1 MANVTYHYGSNYHGY
16 PSQVMSYQ
24 LVHNPYG
31 ELISVT
37 LPSGLVYTF
46 QKVPLLGNSLLKYLP
61 PWGNKRSLTYLL
73 DDSETKKIL
82 PEPFPQSIFL
92 LKKEAFQTFITK
104 GDFIYTTKK
113 DEYGRLKLKSLS
125 LNGRAEKMHQQSFEY
140 VGPFLS
146 KHTVINH
153 EITHTIFDYFD
164 EKLVKMT
171 GQGNEVSFEYDVDGN
186 AVLIDINGIKIN
198 YVYEQDRLR
207 KAGLHQVVYDHNG
220 FLVSKNGFA
229 FGYNAKG
236 YLTSIKD
243 QSNNSINLS
252 YSNDKLVEF
261 SQAEEMWQLHYVNDR
276 LSHLYSVTKNEYV
289 YLHFDEEFGHIFAV
303 TTQNTTYFVASD
315 ANGTPTEIFNEDGT
329 SLKKISRT
337 PFGLTLSEIGSLDFL
352 PNIGFFGG
360 IEFSNSGVVILNG
373 NQPFDTHL
381 GQFLTPQLKPIFLE
395 KWTEIS
401 AIHSYRLPNPLKHQ
415 VNNMNNFEEWVALF
429 GIKSPFLQNSK
440 NAMTQLGIAKNVDFA
455 KPQRKKANLCH
466 GIATE
471 FQLLGPN
478 VILRL
483 NQTTRFLIKSYHLQ
497 SFVKRHYLIFPSI
510 FQSHSK
516 PSLGWSRTGGRN
528 FS

>member
-1 MANVTYHYGSNYHGY
+1 MTDN
-16 PSQVMSYQ
+16 
-24 LVHNPYG
+24 
-31 ELISVT
+31 
-37 LPSGLVYTF
+37 
-46 QKVPLLGNSLLKYLP
+46 GNSIV
-61 PWGNKRSLTYLL
+61 T
-73 DDSETKKIL
+73 
-82 PEPFPQSIFL
+82 
-92 LKKEAFQTFITK
+92 
-104 GDFIYTTKK
+104 
-113 DEYGRLKLKSLS
+113 
-125 LNGRAEKMHQQSFEY
+125 
-140 VGPFLS
+140 
-146 KHTVINH
+146 
-153 EITHTIFDYFD
+153 
-164 EKLVKMT
+164 
-171 GQGNEVSFEYDVDGN
+171 FEYDLDGN
-186 AVLIDINGIKIN
+186 VVLVDLNGIKIN
-198 YVYEQDRLR
+198 YGYEQDRLT
-207 KAGLHQVVYDHNG
+207 KAGRHQVVYDQNG
-220 FLVSKNGFA
+220 FMLSKNGFA

-236 YLTSIKD
+236 YLISITD
-243 QSNNSINLS
+243 QSNQTTELI

-261 SQAEEMWQLHYVNDR
+261 SQAEEMWQLYYDVEDK
-276 LSHLYSVTKNEYV
+276 LSHLYSVPNREYV
-289 YLHFDEEFGHIFAV
+289 YLHFDDEFGHIFAV
-303 TTQNTTYFVASD
+303 STQNVTYFVASD

-352 PNIGFFGG
+352 PKIGFFGG

-497 SFVKRHYLIFPSI
+497 SFVKRHYLIFP
-510 FQSHSK
+510 FY
-516 PSLGWSRTGGRN
+516 
-528 FS
+528 FSESFKAESWMEPDRWKKL

>member
-1 MANVTYHYGSNYHGY
+1 MTYHYDSDYHEY
-16 PSQVMSYQ
+16 PSQVVSYQ
-24 LVHNPYG
+24 LDHNPYG

-37 LPSGLVYTF
+37 LPSGLVYSF
-46 QKVPLLGNSLLKYLP
+46 QKIPLLGNSMVKYLP

-73 DDSETKKIL
+73 DNTNDVMETKTEKYL
-82 PEPFPQSIFL
+82 PELFPRSIFL
-92 LKKEAFQTFITK
+92 LRKEPFQTFITK
-104 GDFIYTTKK
+104 GDFIHTTKK
-113 DEYGRLKLKSLS
+113 DEYGRLELKSLS
-125 LNGRAEKMHQQSFEY
+125 LNGRPEKMHQQSFEY

-153 EITHTIFDYFD
+153 EITHTIFDFYE

-171 GQGNEVSFEYDVDGN
+171 GNGNSIVTFEYDLDGN
-186 AVLIDINGIKIN
+186 VVLVDLNGIKIN
-198 YVYEQDRLR
+198 YGYEQDRLT
-207 KAGLHQVVYDHNG
+207 KAGLHQVVYDQNG
-220 FLVSKNGFA
+220 FMVSKNGFA

-236 YLTSIKD
+236 YLISITD
-243 QSNNSINLS
+243 QSNQTTELS

-261 SQAEEMWQLHYVNDR
+261 SQAEEMWQLYYDVEDK
-276 LSHLYSVTKNEYV
+276 LSHLYSVPNREYV
-289 YLHFDEEFGHIFAV
+289 YLHFDDEFGHIFAV
-303 TTQNTTYFVASD
+303 STQNVTYFVASD

-337 PFGLTLSEIGSLDFL
+337 PFGLTLSEVGSLDFL

-483 NQTTRFLIKSYHLQ
+483 NQTTRFLIKS
-497 SFVKRHYLIFPSI
+497 
-510 FQSHSK
+510 
-516 PSLGWSRTGGRN
+516 
-528 FS
+528 

>member
-113 DEYGRLKLKSLS
+113 DKYGRLKLKSLS

-153 EITHTIFDYFD
+153 EITHTIFDYLD

-229 FGYNAKG
+229 FEYNAKG

-303 TTQNTTYFVASD
+303 TTQNSTYFVASD

-329 SLKKISRT
+329 SLKKMSRT
-337 PFGLTLSEIGSLDFL
+337 PFGLILSEIGSVDL
-352 PNIGFFGG
+352 PQIGFFGG
-360 IEFSNSGVVILNG
+360 IEFSQSGVVILNG
-373 NQPFDTHL
+373 NQPYDTHL
-381 GQFLTPQLKPIFLE
+381 GQFLTPQLKPIIME
-395 KWTEIS
+395 TWTEIS

-429 GIKSPFLQNSK
+429 GIKYPKKPKSI
-440 NAMTQLGIAKNVDFA
+440 MTQLEITKNVDFA
-455 KPQRKKANLCH
+455 KPQRTKAKLCH

-483 NQTTRFLIKSYHLQ
+483 NQTTRYQIEFFTNFLFHS
-497 SFVKRHYLIFPSI
+497 R
-510 FQSHSK
+510 SH
-516 PSLGWSRTGGRN
+516 
-528 FS
+528 

>member
-1 MANVTYHYGSNYHGY
+1 
-16 PSQVMSYQ
+16 MSYQ
-24 LVHNPYG
+24 LDHNPYG

-37 LPSGLVYTF
+37 LPSGLVYSF
-46 QKVPLLGNSLLKYLP
+46 QKIPLLGNSMVKYLP

-73 DDSETKKIL
+73 DNTNDVMETKTENYL
-82 PEPFPQSIFL
+82 PELFPRSIFL
-92 LKKEAFQTFITK
+92 LRKEPFQTFITK
-104 GDFIYTTKK
+104 GDFIHTTKK

-153 EITHTIFDYFD
+153 EITHTIFDFYE

-171 GQGNEVSFEYDVDGN
+171 GNGNSIVTFEYDLDGN
-186 AVLIDINGIKIN
+186 VVLVDLNGIAIN
-198 YVYEQDRLR
+198 YGYEQDRLT
-207 KAGLHQVVYDHNG
+207 KAGLHQVVYDQNG
-220 FLVSKNGFA
+220 FMVSKNGFA

-236 YLTSIKD
+236 YLISITD
-243 QSNNSINLS
+243 QSNQTTELS

-261 SQAEEMWQLHYVNDR
+261 SQAEEMWQLYYDVEDK
-276 LSHLYSVTKNEYV
+276 LSHLYSVPNREYV
-289 YLHFDEEFGHIFAV
+289 YLHFDDEFGHIFAV
-303 TTQNTTYFVASD
+303 STQNVTYFVASD